1 MPNDGM
7 VSMLDRWEQQGNPF
21 AVTPRK
27 KKESNADGN
36 ERAGSVG
43 VLVINDGRILCGIR
57 SGNTA
62 PGCICG
68 PGGHIENG
76 ETPEQA
82 AIRETQEEF
91 GITPKDL
98 IPIGNGPAE
107 SDTGYSP
114 NLFLCTDY
122 EGEPNCTSN
131 EMSWAQFVDLDKFA
145 DNPPSMFQPFADSII
160 CLLNAMSGNDHEDG
174 VFFAGE
180 LDDHAEGHDQDDNFF
195 E

>member
-1 MPNDGM
+1 MEKK
-7 VSMLDRWEQQGNPF
+7 SSLLDRM
-21 AVTPRK
+21 RL
-27 KKESNADGN
+27 SNSFIEWDDTSN
-36 ERAGSVG
+36 DDSVDSCGSVG
-43 VLVINDGRILCGIR
+43 VLVIKDGQILCGIR

-91 GITPKDL
+91 GITPKYL
-98 IPIGNGPAE
+98 VPIGNGPAE

-160 CLLNAMSGNDHEDG
+160 CLLNAMSGIDHEDG

-180 LDDHAEGHDQDDNFF
+180 LDDHAEGHDQDDDFF